1 MTQRRHREELGGA
14 LENGEKDDKAG
25 AHGAR
30 AYQPVAR
37 LSGSPRPDSD
47 DERVEERELDAAPLI
62 AAAVPAVTPTAA
74 PIPPLRRWPPPS
86 LAVRPFRW
94 YWIAQWPTLL
104 GTWMQVVALGF
115 LVYDLTHST
124 VAVAAVSAADGLPAV
139 FLSLGGG
146 LLADRLP
153 RRRILLVTQS
163 VLGISSGV
171 LAVLALTGHAGF
183 WSIVAVAVVYGSA
196 DALDLPTR
204 QAMVADLVDRD
215 LIVNAVALSSTAMSA
230 TRIIGPSLAGL
241 LIATAGP
248 GACFAVLAVAYMAPL
263 AVLLTVIPD
272 VKPLPRA
279 AGATALGE
287 LFEGVRLVRRDP
299 LVRGIV
305 IVCATLA
312 FLGVS
317 YMPYLPVL
325 ARTQLHGGPAVL
337 GLLYSIGGVG
347 GVVGGVVIATV
358 GNTTGRR
365 RLLIVGGLVY
375 AVSLFAVAHSAVLWL
390 TLVALVGISFA
401 FLAMNTSMT
410 TLLQTDADPRLR
422 GRLLGI
428 YAMLF
433 AGLQPLGTVL
443 YSLVGSVVGLFNAI
457 GVGAVVVGV
466 VAVAVAISP
475 GFRSRFTAAPRE
487 PSRGVSGAD

>member
-1 MTQRRHREELGGA
+1 
-14 LENGEKDDKAG
+14 
-25 AHGAR
+25 
-30 AYQPVAR
+30 
-37 LSGSPRPDSD
+37 
-47 DERVEERELDAAPLI
+47 
-62 AAAVPAVTPTAA
+62 
-74 PIPPLRRWPPPS
+74 
-86 LAVRPFRW
+86 
-94 YWIAQWPTLL
+94 
-104 GTWMQVVALGF
+104 
-115 LVYDLTHST
+115 
-124 VAVAAVSAADGLPAV
+124 
-139 FLSLGGG
+139 
-146 LLADRLP
+146 
-153 RRRILLVTQS
+153 
-163 VLGISSGV
+163 
-171 LAVLALTGHAGF
+171 
-183 WSIVAVAVVYGSA
+183 
-196 DALDLPTR
+196 
-204 QAMVADLVDRD
+204 
-215 LIVNAVALSSTAMSA
+215 
-230 TRIIGPSLAGL
+230 
-241 LIATAGP
+241 
-248 GACFAVLAVAYMAPL
+248 
-263 AVLLTVIPD
+263 
-272 VKPLPRA
+272 
-279 AGATALGE
+279 
-287 LFEGVRLVRRDP
+287 
-299 LVRGIV
+299 
-305 IVCATLA
+305 
-312 FLGVS
+312 
-317 YMPYLPVL
+317 MPYLPVL

>member
-1 MTQRRHREELGGA
+1 VTDLR
-14 LENGEKDDKAG
+14 
-25 AHGAR
+25 
-30 AYQPVAR
+30 
-37 LSGSPRPDSD
+37 D
-47 DERVEERELDAAPLI
+47 DETPVIAVAMPATAP
-62 AAAVPAVTPTAA
+62 VPVTVLPA
-74 PIPPLRRWPPPS
+74 PLRRWPPPA

-94 YWIAQWPTLL
+94 YWVAQWPTLL

-115 LVYDLTHST
+115 LVFDLTHSSA
-124 VAVAAVSAADGLPAV
+124 AVAAVAAADGGPAV
-139 FLSLGGG
+139 LLSLGGG

-153 RRRILLVTQS
+153 RRRILLFTQS

-171 LAVLALTGHAGF
+171 LAALALTGHATF
-183 WSIVAVAVVYGSA
+183 WSIIVVAAVYGSA

-204 QAMVADLVDRD
+204 QAMVADLVSRD

-230 TRIIGPSLAGL
+230 TRIIGPSLAGV

-248 GACFAVLAVAYMAPL
+248 GACFAVLAAAYIAPL

-272 VKPLPRA
+272 VAPLPRR
-279 AGATALGE
+279 AGATALSD
-287 LFEGVRLVRRDP
+287 LLEGVSAVRRDP

-305 IVCATLA
+305 IVCAALA
-312 FLGVS
+312 LLGVS

-337 GLLYSIGGVG
+337 GLLYSIGGIG
-347 GVVGGVVIATV
+347 GVVGGIVIATI
-358 GNTTGRR
+358 GNTAGRR
-365 RLLIVGGLVY
+365 RLMVVGGAVY
-375 AVSLFAVAHSAVLWL
+375 AVSLFVVAHSSLVPL

-410 TLLQTDADPRLR
+410 TLLQTDTDPALR

-433 AGLQPLGTVL
+433 AGLQPLGTVF
-443 YSLVGSVVGLFNAI
+443 YALVAPAVGLFTAI
-457 GVGAVVVGV
+457 GFGAIVVGAVAVIVGM
-466 VAVAVAISP
+466 SP
-475 GFRSRFTAAPRE
+475 SFRSRFHAAAVV
-487 PSRGVSGAD
+487 PSQPNADAE

>member
-1 MTQRRHREELGGA
+1 VEQGEVEPVQLFPAA
-14 LENGEKDDKAG
+14 L
-25 AHGAR
+25 
-30 AYQPVAR
+30 PVAT
-37 LSGSPRPDSD
+37 
-47 DERVEERELDAAPLI
+47 V
-62 AAAVPAVTPTAA
+62 AA
-74 PIPPLRRWPPPS
+74 PIPPLQRWPPPA
-86 LAVRPFRW
+86 LKIRAFRW

-115 LVYDLTHST
+115 LVYDLTHSST
-124 VAVAAVSAADGLPAV
+124 AVAAVAAADGLPAV
-139 FLSLGGG
+139 ILSLGGG

-153 RRRILLVTQS
+153 RRRILLFTQS

-171 LAVLALTGHAGF
+171 LAVLAITGHAGF
-183 WSIVAVAVVYGSA
+183 WSIIAVAVVYGSA

-204 QAMVADLVDRD
+204 QAMVADLVDRE

-248 GACFAVLAVAYMAPL
+248 GVCFAALSIAYIAPL

-279 AGATALGE
+279 VGATAIGE
-287 LFEGVRLVRRDP
+287 LFEGLRAVRRDP

-305 IVCATLA
+305 IVCAALA

-317 YMPYLPVL
+317 YMPYLPIL

-337 GLLYSIGGVG
+337 GLLYSIGGIG
-347 GVVGGVVIATV
+347 GVVGGVVIATI
-358 GNTTGRR
+358 GNTAGRR
-365 RLLIVGGLVY
+365 RLLIVGGAVY
-375 AVSLFAVAHSAVLWL
+375 AVSLFVVAHSAALPV

-410 TLLQTDADPRLR
+410 TLLQTESDPRLR

-443 YSLVGSVVGLFNAI
+443 YAALKPVVGLFNAI
-457 GVGAVVVGV
+457 GVGAIVVGV
-466 VAVAVAISP
+466 VAIAVAMSP
-475 GFRSRFTAAPRE
+475 SFRSGFTADHPAPGR
-487 PSRGVSGAD
+487 PRAGAD

>member
-1 MTQRRHREELGGA
+1 VEQGEL
-14 LENGEKDDKAG
+14 E
-25 AHGAR
+25 R
-30 AYQPVAR
+30 AQPLLTAMPIATVA
-37 LSGSPRPDSD
+37 
-47 DERVEERELDAAPLI
+47 E
-62 AAAVPAVTPTAA
+62 
-74 PIPPLRRWPPPS
+74 PIPPLRRWPPPA
-86 LAVRPFRW
+86 LAIRAFRW

-104 GTWMQVVALGF
+104 GTWMQVVALGY
-115 LVYDLTHST
+115 LVYDLTHSST
-124 VAVAAVSAADGLPAV
+124 AVAAVAAADGLPAV
-139 FLSLGGG
+139 VLSLGGG

-163 VLGISSGV
+163 VLGLSSGV

-183 WSIVAVAVVYGSA
+183 WSIIAVAVVYGSA

-204 QAMVADLVDRD
+204 QAMVADLVDRE

-248 GACFAVLAVAYMAPL
+248 GACFAVLSVAYIAPL

-272 VKPLPRA
+272 VRPLPRA
-279 AGATALGE
+279 AGATAVGDL
-287 LFEGVRLVRRDP
+287 LEGVRAVRRDP

-305 IVCATLA
+305 IACAALA
-312 FLGVS
+312 LLGVS
-317 YMPYLPVL
+317 YMPYLPIL
-325 ARTQLHGGPAVL
+325 ARTQLHGGAAVL
-337 GLLYSIGGVG
+337 GLLYSIGGIG
-347 GVVGGVVIATV
+347 GVVGGIVIATI
-358 GNTTGRR
+358 GNAAGRR
-365 RLLIVGGLVY
+365 RLLIVGGAVY
-375 AVSLFAVAHSAVLWL
+375 AVSLFAVAHSTVLPV

-410 TLLQTDADPRLR
+410 TLLQTETDPRLR

-443 YSLVGSVVGLFNAI
+443 YAVLKPVVGLFNAI

-466 VAVAVAISP
+466 VAIAVGMSP
-475 GFRSRFTAAPRE
+475 SFRSGLSAGRAAGGRPR
-487 PSRGVSGAD
+487 GGAD

>member
-1 MTQRRHREELGGA
+1 MMKAMEEL
-14 LENGEKDDKAG
+14 
-25 AHGAR
+25 
-30 AYQPVAR
+30 QP
-37 LSGSPRPDSD
+37 
-47 DERVEERELDAAPLI
+47 DEQPAPLI
-62 AAAVPAVTPTAA
+62 TAATPAVGPLSVAG
-74 PIPPLRRWPPPS
+74 PPLRRWPPPA
-86 LAVRPFRW
+86 LAVRAFRW

-115 LVYDLTHST
+115 LVFDLTHST
-124 VAVAAVSAADGLPAV
+124 TAVAAVAAADGVPAV

-153 RRRILLVTQS
+153 RRRILLFTQS
-163 VLGISSGV
+163 VLGLSSGA

-183 WSIVAVAVVYGSA
+183 WSIIVVAVVYGSA
-196 DALDLPTR
+196 DSLDLPTR
-204 QAMVADLVDRD
+204 QAMVADLVQRD

-230 TRIIGPSLAGL
+230 TRIIGPSIAGL

-248 GACFAVLAVAYMAPL
+248 GACFAVLSVAYIAPL

-272 VKPLPRA
+272 VAPLPRA
-279 AGATALGE
+279 AGATALSE
-287 LFEGVRLVRRDP
+287 LLDGVRTARRDP

-305 IVCATLA
+305 IVCAALA
-312 FLGVS
+312 FFGVS

-325 ARTQLHGGPAVL
+325 ARTQLHGGGAVL
-337 GLLYSIGGVG
+337 GLLYSIGGIG
-347 GVVGGVVIATV
+347 GVVGGVVIATI
-358 GNTTGRR
+358 GNTSGRR
-365 RLLIVGGLVY
+365 RLLTLGGAVY
-375 AVSLFAVAHSAVLWL
+375 AVSLFVVAHSSVLPI
-390 TLVALVGISFA
+390 TLVALVGISFS

-433 AGLQPLGTVL
+433 AGLQPLGTVM
-443 YSLVGSVVGLFNAI
+443 YAAVGQFVGLFNAI

-466 VAVAVAISP
+466 VSIAVAVSP
-475 GFRSRFTAAPRE
+475 GFRARFTSGPAAA
-487 PSRGVSGAD
+487 SRTASRPD

>member
-1 MTQRRHREELGGA
+1 
-14 LENGEKDDKAG
+14 
-25 AHGAR
+25 
-30 AYQPVAR
+30 
-37 LSGSPRPDSD
+37 
-47 DERVEERELDAAPLI
+47 VEQRELDPAPLVT
-62 AAAVPAVTPTAA
+62 ATVPAVA
-74 PIPPLRRWPPPS
+74 PAGPPITPLRRWPPPA

-115 LVYDLTHST
+115 LVFDITHSSA
-124 VAVAAVSAADGLPAV
+124 AVAAVSAADGLPAV
-139 FLSLGGG
+139 VLSLGGG

-153 RRRILLVTQS
+153 RRRILLFTQS

-171 LAVLALTGHAGF
+171 LAGLALTGHAGF
-183 WSIVAVAVVYGSA
+183 WAIIAVAVVYGSA

-204 QAMVADLVDRD
+204 QALVADLVDRE

-248 GACFAVLAVAYMAPL
+248 GACFAVLSAAYIAPL

-272 VKPLPRA
+272 VRPLPRP
-279 AGATALGE
+279 AGSTAMGE
-287 LFEGVRLVRRDP
+287 LFEGVRTVRRDP

-305 IVCATLA
+305 IVCAALA

-317 YMPYLPVL
+317 YMPFLPIL
-325 ARTQLHGGPAVL
+325 ARNQLHGGPAVL
-337 GLLYSIGGVG
+337 GLLYSIGGIG
-347 GVVGGVVIATV
+347 GVVGGVVIATI
-358 GNTTGRR
+358 GNTAGRR
-365 RLLIVGGLVY
+365 RLLVVGGIVY
-375 AVSLFAVAHSAVLWL
+375 AISLFAVAHSSLLPL

-401 FLAMNTSMT
+401 FLAMNTSLT

-443 YSLVGSVVGLFNAI
+443 YALVGSAVGLFNAI
-457 GVGAVVVGV
+457 GVGAIVVGV
-466 VAVAVAISP
+466 VAVAVAVSP
-475 GFRSRFTAAPRE
+475 GFRSRFTPANPAPGRLAGR
-487 PSRGVSGAD
+487 PD

>member
-1 MTQRRHREELGGA
+1 VKQ
-14 LENGEKDDKAG
+14 GEVEPVQLFPA
-25 AHGAR
+25 AM
-30 AYQPVAR
+30 PVATVA
-37 LSGSPRPDSD
+37 
-47 DERVEERELDAAPLI
+47 E
-62 AAAVPAVTPTAA
+62 
-74 PIPPLRRWPPPS
+74 PIPPLQRWPPPA
-86 LAVRPFRW
+86 LQIRAFRW

-115 LVYDLTHST
+115 LVYDLTHSST
-124 VAVAAVSAADGLPAV
+124 AVAAVAAADGLPAV
-139 FLSLGGG
+139 VLSLGGG

-153 RRRILLVTQS
+153 RRRILLFTQS
-163 VLGISSGV
+163 VLGVSSGV
-171 LAVLALTGHAGF
+171 LAVLAITGHAGF
-183 WSIVAVAVVYGSA
+183 WSIIAVAVVYGSA

-204 QAMVADLVDRD
+204 QAMVADLVDRE

-248 GACFAVLAVAYMAPL
+248 GVCFAALSVAYIAPL

-279 AGATALGE
+279 AGATAIGE
-287 LFEGVRLVRRDP
+287 LFEGLRAVRRDP

-305 IVCATLA
+305 IVCAALA

-317 YMPYLPVL
+317 YMPYLPIL

-337 GLLYSIGGVG
+337 GLLYSIGGIG
-347 GVVGGVVIATV
+347 GVVGGVVIATI
-358 GNTTGRR
+358 GNTAGRR
-365 RLLIVGGLVY
+365 RLLIVGGAVY
-375 AVSLFAVAHSAVLWL
+375 AVSLFVVAHSAALPV

-410 TLLQTDADPRLR
+410 TLLQTESDPRLR

-443 YSLVGSVVGLFNAI
+443 YAALKPVVGLFNAI
-457 GVGAVVVGV
+457 GVGAIVVGV
-466 VAVAVAISP
+466 VAIAVGMSP
-475 GFRSRFTAAPRE
+475 SFRSGFIADHAAPGR
-487 PSRGVSGAD
+487 PRAGAD

>member
-1 MTQRRHREELGGA
+1 MEQGELEPA
-14 LENGEKDDKAG
+14 LLF
-25 AHGAR
+25 
-30 AYQPVAR
+30 P
-37 LSGSPRPDSD
+37 
-47 DERVEERELDAAPLI
+47 
-62 AAAVPAVTPTAA
+62 AAVPEISPAAA
-74 PIPPLRRWPPPS
+74 PIPPLRHWPPPA

-115 LVYDLTHST
+115 LVYDLTHSSA
-124 VAVAAVSAADGLPAV
+124 AVAAVSAADGLPAV
-139 FLSLGGG
+139 LLSLGGG

-153 RRRILLVTQS
+153 RRRILLFTQS
-163 VLGISSGV
+163 VLGVSSGI

-183 WSIVAVAVVYGSA
+183 WAIVAVAVVYGSA

-204 QAMVADLVDRD
+204 QAMVADLVDRE

-248 GACFAVLAVAYMAPL
+248 GACFAALAVAYIAPL

-272 VKPLPRA
+272 VKPLPRP
-279 AGATALGE
+279 AGATAIGDL
-287 LFEGVRLVRRDP
+287 LEGVRAVRRDP

-305 IVCATLA
+305 IVCAVLA
-312 FLGVS
+312 LLGVS
-317 YMPYLPVL
+317 YMPYLPIL
-325 ARTQLHGGPAVL
+325 ARTQLHGGPSVL
-337 GLLYSIGGVG
+337 GLLYSIGGIG
-347 GVVGGVVIATV
+347 GVVGGIVIATT
-358 GNTTGRR
+358 GNTAGRR
-365 RLLIVGGLVY
+365 RLLVVGGGVY
-375 AVSLFAVAHSAVLWL
+375 AVSLFTVAHSAVLPL

-410 TLLQTDADPRLR
+410 TLLQTDADPGLR

-443 YSLVGSVVGLFNAI
+443 YAVLAPAVGLFNAI
-457 GVGAVVVGV
+457 GVGAVVVG
-466 VAVAVAISP
+466 AVAIAVGVSRS
-475 GFRSRFTAAPRE
+475 FRSGFTPVRTVPGRPR
-487 PSRGVSGAD
+487 PGAD

>member
-1 MTQRRHREELGGA
+1 VEQ
-14 LENGEKDDKAG
+14 GEVEPAQPFL
-25 AHGAR
+25 AAM
-30 AYQPVAR
+30 PVAM
-37 LSGSPRPDSD
+37 
-47 DERVEERELDAAPLI
+47 V
-62 AAAVPAVTPTAA
+62 AA
-74 PIPPLRRWPPPS
+74 PIPPLQRWPPPA
-86 LAVRPFRW
+86 LAVRAFRW

-115 LVYDLTHST
+115 LVYDLTHSST
-124 VAVAAVSAADGLPAV
+124 AVAAVAAADGLPAV

-153 RRRILLVTQS
+153 RRRILLFTQS
-163 VLGISSGV
+163 VLGVSSGV

-183 WSIVAVAVVYGSA
+183 WSIIAVAVVYGSA

-204 QAMVADLVDRD
+204 QAMVADLVDRE

-248 GACFAVLAVAYMAPL
+248 GACFAVLSVAYIAPL
-263 AVLLTVIPD
+263 AVLLTVIPE
-272 VKPLPRA
+272 VKPLPRS
-279 AGATALGE
+279 AGATAIGE
-287 LFEGVRLVRRDP
+287 LFEGVRAVRCDP

-305 IVCATLA
+305 IVCAALA

-317 YMPYLPVL
+317 YMPYLPIL

-337 GLLYSIGGVG
+337 GLLYSIGGIG
-347 GVVGGVVIATV
+347 GVVGGIVIATI
-358 GNTTGRR
+358 GNTAGRR
-365 RLLIVGGLVY
+365 RLLIVGGAVY
-375 AVSLFAVAHSAVLWL
+375 AVSLFVVAHSAVLPV

-410 TLLQTDADPRLR
+410 TLLQTESDPRLR

-443 YSLVGSVVGLFNAI
+443 YAALKPVVGLFNAI
-457 GVGAVVVGV
+457 GVGAIVVGV
-466 VAVAVAISP
+466 VAIAVGMSP
-475 GFRSRFTAAPRE
+475 SFRSGFTAGRTAQGRPR
-487 PSRGVSGAD
+487 GGAD

>member
-1 MTQRRHREELGGA
+1 MEERRPDGDQQPFVTVATPAVGPL
-14 LENGEKDDKAG
+14 
-25 AHGAR
+25 
-30 AYQPVAR
+30 PVA
-37 LSGSPRPDSD
+37 G
-47 DERVEERELDAAPLI
+47 
-62 AAAVPAVTPTAA
+62 
-74 PIPPLRRWPPPS
+74 PPLRRWPPPS
-86 LAVRPFRW
+86 LAVPAFRW

-115 LVYDLTHST
+115 LVFDLTHST
-124 VAVAAVSAADGLPAV
+124 AAVAAVAAADGVPAV
-139 FLSLGGG
+139 FLSLAGG

-196 DALDLPTR
+196 DSVDLPTR
-204 QAMVADLVDRD
+204 QAMVADLVKRD

-248 GACFAVLAVAYMAPL
+248 GACFAVLSLAYIAPL

-272 VKPLPRA
+272 VPPLPRA
-279 AGATALGE
+279 AGATAVGE
-287 LFEGVRLVRRDP
+287 LFEGVRTVRRDP

-305 IVCATLA
+305 IVCAALA
-312 FLGVS
+312 FFGVS

-325 ARTQLHGGPAVL
+325 ARTQLHGGAAVL
-337 GLLYSIGGVG
+337 GLLYSIGGIG
-347 GVVGGVVIATV
+347 GVVGGIVIATV
-358 GNTTGRR
+358 GDTSRR
-365 RLLIVGGLVY
+365 RQLLTVGGAVY
-375 AVSLFAVAHSAVLWL
+375 AVSLFIVAHSAALPI
-390 TLVALVGISFA
+390 TMVALVGISFS

-410 TLLQTDADPRLR
+410 TLLQTDADPALR

-433 AGLQPLGTVL
+433 AGLQPLGTVM
-443 YSLVGSVVGLFNAI
+443 YAGAGHVFGLFNAI
-457 GVGAVVVGV
+457 GIGAIVVGV
-466 VAVAVAISP
+466 VAVAVAATP
-475 GFRSRFTAAPRE
+475 GFRARFLPAATPQSRAT
-487 PSRGVSGAD
+487 SGAD

>member
-1 MTQRRHREELGGA
+1 VQESELAEPAGSVIAPATPAAGPLPQA
-14 LENGEKDDKAG
+14 L
-25 AHGAR
+25 
-30 AYQPVAR
+30 
-37 LSGSPRPDSD
+37 SPLP
-47 DERVEERELDAAPLI
+47 
-62 AAAVPAVTPTAA
+62 
-74 PIPPLRRWPPPS
+74 RWPPPA
-86 LAVRPFRW
+86 LGVRAFRW

-115 LVYDLTHST
+115 LVFDLTHSST
-124 VAVAAVSAADGLPAV
+124 AVAAVAAADGLPAV
-139 FLSLGGG
+139 ILSLAGG

-163 VLGISSGV
+163 VLGASSGA

-183 WSIVAVAVVYGSA
+183 WAIVAVAVVYGSA

-204 QAMVADLVDRD
+204 QAMVSDLVDRE
-215 LIVNAVALSSTAMSA
+215 LIVNAVALSSTAMSV
-230 TRIIGPSLAGL
+230 TRIVGPSLAGL

-248 GACFAVLAVAYMAPL
+248 GVCFAALSLAYIAPL

-279 AGATALGE
+279 AGATALGD
-287 LFEGVRLVRRDP
+287 LFEGVRTVRRDP

-305 IVCATLA
+305 IVCAALA
-312 FLGVS
+312 FFGVS

-325 ARTQLHGGPAVL
+325 ARTQLHGGAAVL
-337 GLLYSIGGVG
+337 GLLYSIGGIGGIVG
-347 GVVGGVVIATV
+347 GMVIATI
-358 GNTTGRR
+358 GNTGGRR
-365 RLLIVGGLVY
+365 RLLIIGGAVY
-375 AVSLFAVAHSAVLWL
+375 AVSLFAVAHSGVLPI

-410 TLLQTDADPRLR
+410 TLLQTDADPALR

-433 AGLQPLGTVL
+433 AGLQPLGTLMYAVAAR
-443 YSLVGSVVGLFNAI
+443 VAGLFSAI
-457 GVGAVVVGV
+457 GVGALVVGLV
-466 VAVAVAISP
+466 AILVAVSP
-475 GFRSRFTAAPRE
+475 SFRARFAAAAPSARD
-487 PSRGVSGAD
+487 RALGCAD

>member
-1 MTQRRHREELGGA
+1 MEH
-14 LENGEKDDKAG
+14 GEVEPAQLFP
-25 AHGAR
+25 AAM
-30 AYQPVAR
+30 PVAT
-37 LSGSPRPDSD
+37 
-47 DERVEERELDAAPLI
+47 V
-62 AAAVPAVTPTAA
+62 AA
-74 PIPPLRRWPPPS
+74 PIPPLRRWPPPA
-86 LAVRPFRW
+86 LKIRAFRW

-115 LVYDLTHST
+115 LVYDLTHSST
-124 VAVAAVSAADGLPAV
+124 AVAAVAAADGLPAV
-139 FLSLGGG
+139 VLSLGGG

-153 RRRILLVTQS
+153 RRRILLFTQS

-171 LAVLALTGHAGF
+171 LAVLAITGHAGF
-183 WSIVAVAVVYGSA
+183 WSIIAVAVVYGSA

-204 QAMVADLVDRD
+204 QAMVADLVDRE

-248 GACFAVLAVAYMAPL
+248 GACFAALSVAYIAPL

-279 AGATALGE
+279 AGATAVGE
-287 LFEGVRLVRRDP
+287 LFEGLRTVRRDP
-299 LVRGIV
+299 MVRGIV
-305 IVCATLA
+305 IVCAALA

-317 YMPYLPVL
+317 YMPYLPIL

-337 GLLYSIGGVG
+337 GLLYSIGGIG
-347 GVVGGVVIATV
+347 GVVGGIVIATI
-358 GNTTGRR
+358 GNTAGRR
-365 RLLIVGGLVY
+365 RLLIVGGAVY
-375 AVSLFAVAHSAVLWL
+375 AVSLFVVAHSAVLPV

-410 TLLQTDADPRLR
+410 TLLQTESDPRLR

-443 YSLVGSVVGLFNAI
+443 YAALKPAAGLFNAI
-457 GVGAVVVGV
+457 GFGAIVVGV
-466 VAVAVAISP
+466 VAIAVGMSP
-475 GFRSRFTAAPRE
+475 SFRSGFSAGPLAPGR
-487 PSRGVSGAD
+487 PRAGAD

>member
-1 MTQRRHREELGGA
+1 M
-14 LENGEKDDKAG
+14 K
-25 AHGAR
+25 
-30 AYQPVAR
+30 
-37 LSGSPRPDSD
+37 
-47 DERVEERELDAAPLI
+47 ERELEPAPLI
-62 AAAVPAVTPTAA
+62 TAATPAVAPAAA
-74 PIPPLRRWPPPS
+74 PIPPLRRWPPPA
-86 LAVRPFRW
+86 LAVRTFRW

-115 LVYDLTHST
+115 LVLDLTHST
-124 VAVAAVSAADGLPAV
+124 TAVAAVSAADGLPAV

-153 RRRILLVTQS
+153 RRRILLFTQS
-163 VLGISSGV
+163 VLGVSSGV
-171 LAVLALTGHAGF
+171 LAVLALSGHAGF
-183 WSIVAVAVVYGSA
+183 WAIIAVAVVYGSA

-248 GACFAVLAVAYMAPL
+248 GACFAVLSVAYIAPL

-287 LFEGVRLVRRDP
+287 LFEGVRVVRRDP

-305 IVCATLA
+305 IVCAALA

-325 ARTQLHGGPAVL
+325 ARSQLHGGPAVL
-337 GLLYSIGGVG
+337 GLLYSIGGIG
-347 GVVGGVVIATV
+347 GVVGGIVIATI
-358 GNTTGRR
+358 GNTAGRR
-365 RLLIVGGLVY
+365 RLLVAGGAVY
-375 AVSLFAVAHSAVLWL
+375 AVSLFVVAHSALLPL

-410 TLLQTDADPRLR
+410 TLLQTDADPALR

-433 AGLQPLGTVL
+433 AGLQPLGTLL
-443 YSLVGSVVGLFNAI
+443 YAALAPAFGLFNAI
-457 GVGAVVVGV
+457 GVGAVVVGAIAI
-466 VAVAVAISP
+466 AVGMSP
-475 GFRSRFTAAPRE
+475 SFRSSFTPNQTVPNR
-487 PSRGVSGAD
+487 PHSGAD